1 VSGLHPPVPPGITQ
15 FLSQYDTYYLVGHLE
30 PDGDCLAAALALGH
44 YLIRAHGKRIR
55 YFDGGP
61 FDRREVQHLAPHF
74 EASLDAGVR
83 ALDSNPAVVVLD
95 CSGPERVGAVAEDL
109 AGLPVAVID
118 HHATG
123 ESFGDIEFVD
133 TTAAATCY
141 LVQLIIEAMGDG
153 IVWDEADLLLF
164 GIATDT
170 GYFRHAESNAAGLF
184 EAVSRLLQSGA
195 SPKRAHQQMF
205 GGYQIGSRLLL
216 ARLIQ
221 RSIILAEGAAIV
233 TWETLADVEEFGRGS
248 RDSDTL
254 YELLFAVEG
263 VRLIGLIREEPDGK
277 CAGSLRS
284 MDVIDVS
291 AIAVKFGGGGHRRAA
306 GFTVTSPVDAI
317 RDEIADEFLAAIKES
332 PDPDIGAT

>member
-1 VSGLHPPVPPGITQ
+1 MSRLHPPVPPSLTR
-15 FLSQYDTYYLVGHLE
+15 FLAEYDTYYLIGHLE
-30 PDGDCLAAALALGH
+30 PDGDCLAASLALGT
-44 YLIRAHGKRIR
+44 YLERTLRKKVR

-61 FDRREVQHLAPHF
+61 FDRREVQRLAPLF
-74 EASLDAGVR
+74 GRTLTTADREG
-83 ALDSNPAVVVLD
+83 DSNPAVVVLD
-95 CSGPERVGAVAEDL
+95 CSGPDRIGPVADDVD
-109 AGLPVAVID
+109 GLPVAVVD

-123 ESFGDIEFVD
+123 EPYGDVRFVD
-133 TTAAATCY
+133 TSAAATCY
-141 LVQLIIEAMGDG
+141 LVQLIMETMGGG
-153 IVWDEADLLLF
+153 IVVEEADLLLF

-170 GYFRHAESNAAGLF
+170 GYFRHTESNAAGLF
-184 EAVSRLLQSGA
+184 AAVSRLLQAGA

-205 GGYQIGSRLLL
+205 GGYQLGSRFLL

-221 RSIILAEGAAIV
+221 RSLVLADGAAIV

-263 VRLIGLIREEPDGK
+263 VRLIGLVREESDGK

-291 AIAVKFGGGGHRRAA
+291 RIALKFGGGGHRRAA
-306 GFTVTSPVDAI
+306 GFTISGPVDGV
-317 RDEIADEFLAAIKES
+317 RNQVADEFLSAIREF
-332 PDPDIGAT
+332 PDPHTEPE

>member
-1 VSGLHPPVPPGITQ
+1 MSGLHPPVPPGITQ
-15 FLSQYDTYYLVGHLE
+15 FLWEHDTYYLVGHLE

-44 YLIRAHGKRIR
+44 YLNRAHGKRVR
-55 YFDGGP
+55 YFNGGP
-61 FDRREVQHLAPHF
+61 FDRREVQHLSPHF
-74 EASLDAGVR
+74 GASLEAEVR
-83 ALDSNPAVVVLD
+83 ASDSNPAVVVLD
-95 CSGPERVGAVAEDL
+95 CSGPERVGPVANDL
-109 AGLPVAVID
+109 LGLPVAVID

-123 ESFGDIEFVD
+123 EPFGDVEFVD
-133 TTAAATCY
+133 TSAAATCY
-141 LVQLIIEAMGDG
+141 LVQLVMETMGSG
-153 IVWDEADLLLF
+153 IVPEEADLLLF

-184 EAVSRLLQSGA
+184 EAVSRLLQAGA

-216 ARLIQ
+216 ARLIE
-221 RSIILAEGAAIV
+221 RSLILADGAAIV
-233 TWETLADVEEFGRGS
+233 TWETLADVERFGRGS

-263 VRLIGLIREEPDGK
+263 VRLIGLIREESDGR

-291 AIAVKFGGGGHRRAA
+291 AIAIKFGGGGHRRAA
-306 GFTVTSPVDAI
+306 GFTVSGPVDDI
-317 RDEIADEFLAAIKES
+317 RDRVADEFLAAIKES
-332 PDPDIGAT
+332 PDAAIGTM